1 MTWILMPDGV
11 ADPLLDDGK
20 FIGCP
25 KLFSIKH
32 TKKGQT
38 SPLPA
43 NFTILMGAEFGRAQL
58 GTSTVATMTIMYSLE
73 LVVFSVTPFKIKN
86 QNRSID

>member
-1 MTWILMPDGV
+1 MPDGG

-25 KLFSIKH
+25 KLFSVKH

-58 GTSTVATMTIMYSLE
+58 GTSTIATMTIMYSLE
-73 LVVFSVTPFKIKN
+73 FDFEKGQNVTCITEKKK
-86 QNRSID
+86 QQKT